1 MKSLCGFMLSMLVG
15 MSSSDCIA
23 NLPGFSDMTS
33 TMRLVSSL
41 GSVTNEPTMCAK
53 LIAARKLPCCGV
65 HRNTTRFTN
74 GLGVKTSDRRNTS
87 TVSGSDARSCSA
99 TPC

>member
-1 MKSLCGFMLSMLVG
+1 MLSMLVG

-41 GSVTNEPTMCAK
+41 GSVTNEPDDVREV
-53 LIAARKLPCCGV
+53 IAARKLPCCGV

-74 GLGVKTSDRRNTS
+74 G
-87 TVSGSDARSCSA
+87 SG
-99 TPC
+99 